1 MFSPW
6 KATLLFPPLK
16 KFFLRNSKLY
26 NKIYLKEACRAV
38 EWKAALSSAKHT
50 SKIHG
55 TFPAEPVVPS
65 WPSAVL
71 GNTGTSLEGLPSY
84 LNCIWQC
91 QNKHHLHTRSGLRQ
105 GTSLGALCSTDD
117 EIFLERLSISVVIVP
132 PLTGIKES

>member
-1 MFSPW
+1 MRLVFQREGGCTENMSKDRVSQKCSLPG
-6 KATLLFPPLK
+6 KLPCFFPPK
-16 KFFLRNSKLY
+16 KFFLHNSKLY

-84 LNCIWQC
+84 LNCISIGSARTNITSIQ
-91 QNKHHLHTRSGLRQ
+91 GL
-105 GTSLGALCSTDD
+105 D
-117 EIFLERLSISVVIVP
+117 
-132 PLTGIKES
+132 